1 MDIFN
6 DYKDALEFFKYTDIT
21 LISDKI
27 ECKNPLGEYRR
38 FIPQGTRLVG
48 VTEDFVENVLE
59 RKDFFSYEIEVTLD
73 NGTNIT
79 VEDYSD
85 NEKIK
90 ELYGEKVANTPVMLR
105 KK

>member
-6 DYKDALEFFKYTDIT
+6 NYKDALEFLKYTDIT

-48 VTEDFVENVLE
+48 VTENFVKNVLE
-59 RKDFFSYEIEVTLD
+59 KKDFCSYETEVTLD

-85 NEKIK
+85 SEKIK
-90 ELYGEKVANTPVMLR
+90 
-105 KK
+105 